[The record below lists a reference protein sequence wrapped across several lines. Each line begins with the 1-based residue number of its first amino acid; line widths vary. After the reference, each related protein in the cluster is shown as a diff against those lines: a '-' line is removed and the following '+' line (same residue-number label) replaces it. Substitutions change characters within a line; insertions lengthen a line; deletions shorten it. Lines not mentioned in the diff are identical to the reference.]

1 MTVTLFGFFELYFS
15 VLSLGLVLIALRN
28 ASNTRNRF
36 FYHISKHLKVLEN
49 YDFRTRH
56 VLNFLLGVWICCKI
70 WTLVIHYLIRKLP
83 FALVFV
89 SENNIWI
96 VKVRPTNSRSR
107 KKKGELN

>member
-1 MTVTLFGFFELYFS
+1 MHPIRETVF
-15 VLSLGLVLIALRN
+15 
-28 ASNTRNRF
+28 F

-83 FALVFV
+83 FALVFCL
-89 SENNIWI
+89 
-96 VKVRPTNSRSR
+96 KTTF
-107 KKKGELN
+107 G

>member
-1 MTVTLFGFFELYFS
+1 MHPIRETV
-15 VLSLGLVLIALRN
+15 
-28 ASNTRNRF
+28 
-36 FYHISKHLKVLEN
+36 FYHIAKHLKVLGN

-70 WTLVIHYLIRKLP
+70 WTLVIYYLIRKIP
-83 FALVFV
+83 FVLVFV

-107 KKKGELN
+107 KKKGGLNWLFRLLVNVYYKSRQ